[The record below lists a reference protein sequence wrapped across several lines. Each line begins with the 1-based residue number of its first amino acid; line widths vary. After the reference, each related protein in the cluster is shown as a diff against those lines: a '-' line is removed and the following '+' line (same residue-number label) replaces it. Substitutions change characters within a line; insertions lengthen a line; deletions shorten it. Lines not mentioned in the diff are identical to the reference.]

1 VRQRAFYP
9 STSWRI
15 DMLMNILIVVAIAA
29 IVLHCIATLIGL
41 VVMVK
46 TWTY

>member
-1 VRQRAFYP
+1 
-9 STSWRI
+9 
-15 DMLMNILIVVAIAA
+15 MLLNILIVVAIAG

-46 TWTY
+46 TWTS